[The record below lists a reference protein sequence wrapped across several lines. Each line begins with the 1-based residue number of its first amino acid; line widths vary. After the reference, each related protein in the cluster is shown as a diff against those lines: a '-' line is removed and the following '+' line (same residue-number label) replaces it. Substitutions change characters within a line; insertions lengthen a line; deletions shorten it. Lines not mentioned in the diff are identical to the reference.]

1 MSAKIETI
9 LVPTDFSPCSEVA
22 LVQAAALARLH
33 GAELH
38 LLHVMMSSHEDPYS
52 LVYPVSNQLELF
64 QRQDDLCRGEVE
76 NLVGRLCGAD
86 VAVHQH
92 RERSF
97 AVAPS
102 ILEEARR
109 IDADMIVMGGHGR
122 RGWRRFLLG
131 SVAEEVVREAP
142 CPVWTVRESTTPLRE
157 RWPHRI
163 VVPID
168 FSLTARQTLKEA
180 LIRFPDAQLTLL
192 HAWNLPG
199 ERELGNQAFYAH
211 WRDHEVA
218 RLREALDNEV
228 ESLMRELDGIPD
240 IELVLEP
247 GQPCDVLHDYIKRH
261 SPDLVMLG
269 SRCRPHQ
276 PNPLT
281 DMLLSEPH
289 CDVMVCRPW

>member
-1 MSAKIETI
+1 MLHDLERAVSDDISAT
-9 LVPTDFSPCSEVA
+9 LTD
-22 LVQAAALARLH
+22 LR
-33 GAELH
+33 
-38 LLHVMMSSHEDPYS
+38 EDYA
-52 LVYPVSNQLELF
+52 LELPSLMI
-64 QRQDDLCRGEVE
+64 QTVVGDAHVE
-76 NLVGRLCGAD
+76 
-86 VAVHQH
+86 
-92 RERSF
+92 
-97 AVAPS
+97 
-102 ILEEARR
+102 I
-109 IDADMIVMGGHGR
+109 
-122 RGWRRFLLG
+122 
-131 SVAEEVVREAP
+131 VREAHERHASLIVLGMHRKRGEKDLLFGTTLMRILRSTP
-142 CPVWTVRESTTPLRE
+142 CPVVVASYRPTQPWQ
-157 RWPHRI
+157 HI

>member
-1 MSAKIETI
+1 MSRTLLFA
-9 LVPTDFSPCSEVA
+9 TDLSQENRAAFARA
-22 LVQAAALARLH
+22 LRLAH
-33 GAELH
+33 QQGAQLDV
-38 LLHVMMSSHEDPYS
+38 LHVLDPY
-52 LVYPVSNQLELF
+52 LPHRMLHDLERAVSDDISATLTDLREDYALELPSLMI
-64 QRQDDLCRGEVE
+64 QTVVGNAHVE
-76 NLVGRLCGAD
+76 
-86 VAVHQH
+86 
-92 RERSF
+92 
-97 AVAPS
+97 
-102 ILEEARR
+102 I
-109 IDADMIVMGGHGR
+109 
-122 RGWRRFLLG
+122 
-131 SVAEEVVREAP
+131 VREAHERHASLIVLGMHRKRGEKDLLFGTTLMRILRSTP
-142 CPVWTVRESTTPLRE
+142 CPVVVASYRPTQPWQ
-157 RWPHRI
+157 HI